1 MAVNEALSALSTTS
15 ASNTPA
21 GSDSIGTDLDDH
33 LRDIKKNIRFA
44 SNHPVQAAKIT
55 AYTVVATD
63 HNTLLQV
70 NATASAVT
78 VTLLAAATAG
88 DGFRVGVKR
97 INSATDVTVD
107 GNSSE
112 TIDGST
118 TSVLKSLNQSEW
130 YVCDGSNWHI
140 ENDYKESN
148 IAKGSDI
155 ASANTLTVG
164 TDGNY
169 FDITGTTQINSFVVS
184 PNREFT
190 LQFDGALVLQHHSSN
205 LDLPSEAN
213 ITTAAGDVASFFSTG
228 SNTAQCVNYTR
239 ADGTS
244 VVSGADIVNDT
255 SPQLGGAL
263 DCQGNDIT
271 AVGTLKM
278 TEQANAEADTAGAGQ
293 IWVDTATPNRFMFT
307 DDAGTD
313 FGISPSFI
321 SSEQTVATDTALNV
335 SHGLGAKP
343 KEYTITLIC
352 KTGDANYSSGDE
364 IMVNNI
370 SHNGS
375 DQGYT
380 SCCDAINVSIIQ
392 GEEIQ
397 AINKTGFDKSGL
409 TPSNWRWIVR
419 AWL

>member
-1 MAVNEALSALSTTS
+1 MADYSRQHDFSAKDALSSGD
-15 ASNTPA
+15 ASKL
-21 GSDSIGTDLDDH
+21 I
-33 LRDIKKNIRFA
+33 
-44 SNHPVQAAKIT
+44 
-55 AYTVVATD
+55 
-63 HNTLLQV
+63 
-70 NATASAVT
+70 
-78 VTLLAAATAG
+78 
-88 DGFRVGVKR
+88 
-97 INSATDVTVD
+97 
-107 GNSSE
+107 
-112 TIDGST
+112 
-118 TSVLKSLNQSEW
+118 
-130 YVCDGSNWHI
+130 
-140 ENDYKESN
+140 
-148 IAKGSDI
+148 KGSEVDAEFDAIVTSIATKATVEKGADI
-155 ASANTLTVG
+155 ASANSLTVG

-169 FDITGTTQINSFVVS
+169 FDITGTTQINGLVVAA
-184 PNREFT
+184 NRHFFF
-190 LQFDGALVLQHHSSN
+190 QFDAALVLQHNSSD
-205 LDLPSEAN
+205 LDLPGEAN
-213 ITTAAGDVASFFSTG
+213 ITTAAGDVAEFFSTAT
-228 SNTAQCVNYTR
+228 NDAQCVNYTKANGR
-239 ADGTS
+239 AVTAASSDL
-244 VVSGADIVNDT
+244 VDDT

-271 AVGTLKM
+271 AAGTIKM

-313 FGISPSFI
+313 FGISPTFI
-321 SSEQTVATDTALNV
+321 SGEQTVATDTALNV

-380 SCCDAINVSIIQ
+380 SCCDATNVSIIQ

>member
-293 IWVDTATPNRFMFT
+293 ICVDTATPNRFMFT

-313 FGISPSFI
+313 FGISPTFI
-321 SSEQTVATDTALNV
+321 SGEQTVATDTALNV

-380 SCCDAINVSIIQ
+380 SCCDATNVSIIQ

-397 AINKTGFDKSGL
+397 AINKTGCDKSGL